1 MKKTLIILNIFFV
14 LILLISYCSTDKNPL
29 PSVSHPEGWNT
40 QGVENTHGAKV
51 LDAGY
56 VSCKS
61 CHGVDL
67 KGGKTSKGCFDCHQT
82 YPHPDQWTAFENNK
96 SHKAYIEANMN
107 AFEYCK
113 GCHGEN
119 LSGGKSGVSC
129 YSCHATG
136 SLP

>member
-1 MKKTLIILNIFFV
+1 MKKTLVVLNIIFA
-14 LILLISYCSTDKNPL
+14 LIIMLSYCSTNKNPI

-40 QGVENTHGAKV
+40 QDAENTHGAKV

-67 KGGKTSKGCFDCHQT
+67 KGGKTGKGCFDCHQT
-82 YPHPDQWTAFENNK
+82 YPHPNEWTQFSNSN
-96 SHKAYIEANMN
+96 SHKAYLEANN
-107 AFEYCK
+107 YSAAYCK

-119 LSGGKSGVSC
+119 LNGGKSGVSC
-129 YSCHATG
+129 LSCHATG